1 MNWMRLRRVRLE
13 MMVMMIDDNQV
24 NSCVQFTNSF
34 DGKRLKRIL
43 NAFAVTTLMRR
54 GLQHI

>member
-1 MNWMRLRRVRLE
+1 
-13 MMVMMIDDNQV
+13 MVMVDDNQV

-43 NAFAVTTLMRR
+43 NAFGSNNINDGGGFNIFRF
-54 GLQHI
+54 IK